1 MAKAGDV
8 AKGFAF
14 ENQLI
19 LFTLVWAGACLPS
32 GKFLSLS
39 SNLFFHLLLVQR
51 TSAGNHHHHHH
62 HIKCTLFHHH
72 FSNHQIQ
79 SATTVANQKLHTPYF
94 NASLD
99 LEIPSDCYMAFE
111 SFFQDMTKETR
122 TFKWAT

>member
-19 LFTLVWAGACLPS
+19 LSTLVWASACLPS
-32 GKFLSLS
+32 GKFPSLS
-39 SNLFFHLLLVQR
+39 SNLFFLLLLVQR
-51 TSAGNHHHHHH
+51 TSAGNHHHH
-62 HIKCTLFHHH
+62 IKCTLFHY

-79 SATTVANQKLHTPYF
+79 SATTVANPKLHTPYF
-94 NASLD
+94 NACLD
-99 LEIPSDCYMAFE
+99 LEVPSDCYMAFE
-111 SFFQDMTKETR
+111 SFFQDITKETCTC